1 MYVYLTTTT
10 IYITSTRG
18 LGTLALNN
26 LAKEKQL
33 MWWRKRASNQTFKAT
48 CIYYRH
54 EDGSLAVTVISQG
67 SV

>member
-18 LGTLALNN
+18 LGTLNN